1 MRTRY
6 SPWLLVLIGFV
17 AFGGAILSFDIPQR
31 MAQGAKAQAAMQML
45 DAMRRPL
52 LAIKGVETRLMETED
67 TEAAT
72 RDLAAAAEE
81 GGKRLARYREF
92 ARYNH
97 ELYASVNRLT
107 QMYQEWMVAESHL
120 LDDMKAMPMSRND
133 RNAQQHIF
141 EDLVIAS
148 SGLLNTLNQLGYGE
162 HFIQLDIQQGHDAG
176 YIFFA
181 SLCLLIL
188 YLITLIVLQQQIRT
202 RTLQKSHD
210 ELAALGE
217 HLKTRSAELAEANSR
232 LRQEI
237 GERSQAQEAVLQK
250 SGFVELLQ
258 AVTAAAN
265 EASRSEAA
273 MQTALDRVCAHTGW
287 PVGHVC
293 VLENNSASELVPT
306 KLWHMED
313 AARFNVFREVTE
325 ATRFPAGVGLPGRVL
340 ATGKPA
346 WITDVT
352 KDANFPR
359 AAATRDIGVRAG
371 FAFPV
376 LIGAEVVAVLE
387 FFSAE
392 AAEPD
397 RALLEIMAH
406 IGAQLGRVIERKRAE
421 ERLQYLA
428 HYDGLTGLPNRLL
441 YFDRLDQALAWAHRN
456 DQMVVVLLLDLDRFK
471 VINDTLGHDVGDGL
485 LQAVAERITA
495 CVREGDTVARL
506 GGDEFVLLLTNM
518 VRDRDVSRIAQ
529 KVLDSVEKPIVSE
542 GRELFVTGSIG
553 ISRYPYDGKDAQALL
568 KNADTAMYRAK
579 EQGKNNF
586 QMYSPDLDARAVERL
601 GLESSLRHA
610 LEREEF
616 LLHYQPRVNLR
627 SGRMTGMEALLRWQH
642 PELGLVSPDEFI
654 PLLEETGLIVPV
666 GEWVL
671 RTACRQ
677 NKAWQ
682 QAGFPPLRVAVNL
695 SVRQF
700 KRGLPNKVGRLLK
713 ETGLEPRWL
722 ALEITESI
730 LMEYRES
737 AVALLNELN
746 AMGIRLVIDD
756 FGTGYSSLSYLKRF
770 PIHSLKIDRS
780 FVRDIP
786 DDTGD
791 MAIARSVIGM
801 AHSLNMTVT
810 AEGVETKEQIDF
822 LHAQNCDRVQGH
834 YFSRP
839 LPVTAFTDLLIEGRF
854 LSSDV
859 A

>member
-1 MRTRY
+1 
-6 SPWLLVLIGFV
+6 VV
-17 AFGGAILSFDIPQR
+17 FGGAILSFEIPQR
-31 MAQGAKAQAAMQML
+31 VARGATAQTAMQML

-52 LAIKGVETRLMETED
+52 LAIKEVETRLMETED
-67 TEAAT
+67 TQAAT
-72 RDLAAAAEE
+72 RDLAVAAEQ
-81 GGKRLARYREF
+81 GGKLLDRYREF
-92 ARYNH
+92 ARYNQDLH
-97 ELYASVNRLT
+97 DSVSRLA
-107 QMYQEWMVAESHL
+107 QVYQEWLVAESHL
-120 LDDMKAMPMSRND
+120 LDDMKVMPVSRND
-133 RNAQQHIF
+133 LAAQRHIF

-148 SGLLNTLNQLGYGE
+148 SGFLSTLNQLGDGE
-162 HFIQLDIQQGHDAG
+162 HFIHRDIEQGNEANDVFLFSVG
-176 YIFFA
+176 
-181 SLCLLIL
+181 LLIL
-188 YLITLIVLQQQIRT
+188 YLVSLIVLQQQLRT

-210 ELAALGE
+210 ELQALGA
-217 HLKTRSAELAEANSR
+217 HLKANSAELAEANAR
-232 LRQEI
+232 LRGEI
-237 GERSQAQEAVLQK
+237 GERKQAQDAALQK
-250 SGFVELLQ
+250 SAFVELLQ

-265 EASRSEAA
+265 EASRSEEA

-287 PVGHVC
+287 PVGHVYI
-293 VLENNSASELVPT
+293 LENSSAGELVPT
-306 KLWHMED
+306 KLWHLEG
-313 AARFNVFREVTE
+313 AERFRVFRKVTE
-325 ATRFPAGVGLPGRVL
+325 ATRFAAGVGLPGRVL
-340 ATGKPA
+340 VSGKPA
-346 WITDVT
+346 WIRDVT
-352 KDANFPR
+352 KDPNFPR

-387 FFSAE
+387 FFATE
-392 AAEPD
+392 PAEPD
-397 RALLEIMAH
+397 GPLLGIMAD
-406 IGAQLGRVIERKRAE
+406 IGTQLGRVIERKRAE

-441 YFDRLDQALAWAHRN
+441 YFDRLDQALGWAQRN
-456 DQMVVVLLLDLDRFK
+456 EQLVVVLLLDLDRFK

-485 LQAVAERITA
+485 LQAVAERITG
-495 CVREGDTVARL
+495 CVRECDTVARL

-518 VRDRDVSRIAQ
+518 TRDRDASRIAQ
-529 KVLDSVEKPIVSE
+529 KVLDAVEKPIVRG

-553 ISRYPYDGKDAQALL
+553 ISRYPYDGKDAQTLL

-579 EQGKNNF
+579 GQGKNNF
-586 QMYSPDLDARAVERL
+586 QLYSPDLDACAVERL

-616 LLHYQPRVNLR
+616 LLYYQPRLNLR

-642 PELGLVSPDEFI
+642 PELGLVSPEEFI
-654 PLLEETGLIVPV
+654 PLLEETGLIVSV

-700 KRGLPNKVGRLLK
+700 KRGLTNKVAQLLE

-730 LMEYRES
+730 LMEHKES
-737 AVALLNELN
+737 AINLLNELN
-746 AMGIRLVIDD
+746 TMGIRLVIDD

-780 FVRDIP
+780 FVQDIP

-822 LHAQNCDRVQGH
+822 LRAQNCDRVQGYH
-834 YFSRP
+834 LSPP
-839 LPVTAFTDLLIEGRF
+839 LPMEAFTQLLMEGRF
-854 LSSDV
+854 LNSDV